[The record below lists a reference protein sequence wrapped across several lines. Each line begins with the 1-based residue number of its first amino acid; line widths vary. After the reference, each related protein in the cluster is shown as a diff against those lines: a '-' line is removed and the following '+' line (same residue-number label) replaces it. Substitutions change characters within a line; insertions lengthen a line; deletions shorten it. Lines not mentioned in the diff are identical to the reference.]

1 MICYTNT
8 ISKIICVFSILVLKL
23 FATGW
28 PAPIMALYLGAVLF
42 HKAIMGLVPKQLQKL
57 SRVEMVHML
66 VCSLLSLYTLVVLI
80 LGQIKVRKDTE
91 IRESGLYELF

>member
-1 MICYTNT
+1 
-8 ISKIICVFSILVLKL
+8 
-23 FATGW
+23 
-28 PAPIMALYLGAVLF
+28 
-42 HKAIMGLVPKQLQKL
+42 MGLVPKQLQKL